1 MTLRGFPPRPGSCR
15 GVVVGPDE
23 RRRTLSIT
31 NDVETNAGQPPD
43 GPAPAP
49 WRSRAL
55 RAGGAVSLGFV
66 AGYGVALMR
75 PAAVTATATPLAL
88 AAHAASE
95 ANLARTTADMAIE
108 MERLADAERDYAR
121 FRGSRQEAD
130 SLMRAGLALSEALR
144 AGGSYAVPLARV
156 RGLDGGEDAIAPV
169 SAALL
174 RDVDGVPDRADLSA
188 QLDAIAASVLAL
200 GEEEPQRWTTRMAQR
215 IGALVRSDSRVA
227 IQARRSEVFATAR
240 DAAARGALAEAM
252 AALDAA
258 RCRCGRRVVG
268 LGRGRRQRIA
278 LDRHGGPRRRAV
290 MAAYAY
296 R

>member
-1 MTLRGFPPRPGSCR
+1 MALRGFPPRPGSCR

-31 NDVETNAGQPPD
+31 NDVETNAGQTPD

-55 RAGGAVSLGFV
+55 RAAGAVSLGFV
-66 AGYGVALMR
+66 VGYGVALIR
-75 PAAVTATATPLAL
+75 PAAVTAAATPLAL
-88 AAHAASE
+88 AAHSASE

-108 MERLADAERDYAR
+108 MERLADTERDYAR

-130 SLMRAGLALSEALR
+130 SLMRAGLALSEGLR
-144 AGGSYAVPLARV
+144 AGGSYALPLAAL
-156 RGLDGGEDAIAPV
+156 RGLDGGEDAIVPV

-174 RDVDGVPDRADLSA
+174 RDVDGVPDRAGLSA
-188 QLDAIAASVLAL
+188 QLDAIAANVLAL

-215 IGALVRSDSRVA
+215 ISALVRSDSRVA
-227 IQARRSEVFATAR
+227 IQARRSEIFATAR
-240 DAAARGALAEAM
+240 DAAARGALEEAM
-252 AALDAA
+252 TALVPLDADAAAALSGWVEAS
-258 RCRCGRRVVG
+258 
-268 LGRGRRQRIA
+268 RQRIA
-278 LDRHGGPRRRAV
+278 LDRMADRVAAV
-290 MAAYAY
+290 VAAYAY